1 MNKDSQTLAAVR
13 STGQEVDEFPIAIGP
28 RFLELFSENL
38 YSSPNKAFE
47 ELVANSWDANATAVH
62 VSIPDDIKAESACI
76 WVLDNGIS
84 MDIEGFKT
92 LWMITS
98 DHKRKLKNT
107 GRPQIGKFGIGKLAT
122 YILASEIT
130 FICKAADGKIRTVPV
145 NYQDIEQ
152 LQGVWDPKNLP
163 LKVREISD
171 TELQKI
177 LSTVPNSETI
187 LDLISK
193 GVPFVPSEHSV
204 EEFRHPDPPKVQPS
218 ETWTLVLLTSL
229 RETGKSIQQGRV
241 RRMLRSAL
249 PLTTDI
255 SIILNGEV
263 LEPTK
268 VDIEP
273 YETWILGRDLAINE
287 VGLEGVDQSPD
298 QDSVT
303 ITKVDDS
310 SFPHITIEGIKGQ
323 ISGQITLYKSRITGG
338 KSEDIGPSNGF
349 FINILG
355 RVVNLEQADF
365 GLENLSH
372 GAWAQFRAT
381 LRADGLDQDLGVERN
396 GLRDSRQV
404 RIFKRFL
411 MSTFNRARNALKE
424 ASMAEWPRAGDIL
437 DGSWKSIPMRP
448 LAEIVAERFSDDEGL
463 PSSISIEGVENT
475 AELREFWGDLAINSP
490 GELISSVGS
499 QNFGTPLPFSRYELR
514 TREVLVNESHPFF
527 VERSGTI
534 EERRLIQEFALADF
548 LTELHLVRNGVDS
561 VALDDGRSFRDEFLR
576 LLAQLNRRTGG
587 QIAQMLHEL
596 TDNPSGLEEILG
608 DALDF
613 IGFNVTPIGGNGQPE
628 GIAQA
633 PLSPNDDPQKGQ
645 YKMTYEAKST
655 SKDNG
660 RVSNKDVGAGRLARH
675 RGDHEADYTLVVAPD
690 FQSGALQVE
699 CKKSSV
705 TPMRAK
711 DLARLLVVSAT
722 AGTVDFVEFRSV
734 FKLHDP
740 DAVHQWVDQF
750 VDDAEAKP
758 HIPVGDLL
766 WAFEEIGI
774 DGPDEL
780 ETSVLAD
787 RLRSK
792 FGKTDFPSERHVR
805 NAVTGLSVFL
815 PAIVR
820 INNKQIYLSAAP
832 RDIRNALVQQL
843 QMLPDSI
850 KASIDPDLL
859 S

>member
-1 MNKDSQTLAAVR
+1 
-13 STGQEVDEFPIAIGP
+13 
-28 RFLELFSENL
+28 
-38 YSSPNKAFE
+38 
-47 ELVANSWDANATAVH
+47 
-62 VSIPDDIKAESACI
+62 
-76 WVLDNGIS
+76 
-84 MDIEGFKT
+84 
-92 LWMITS
+92 
-98 DHKRKLKNT
+98 
-107 GRPQIGKFGIGKLAT
+107 
-122 YILASEIT
+122 
-130 FICKAADGKIRTVPV
+130 
-145 NYQDIEQ
+145 
-152 LQGVWDPKNLP
+152 
-163 LKVREISD
+163 
-171 TELQKI
+171 
-177 LSTVPNSETI
+177 
-187 LDLISK
+187 
-193 GVPFVPSEHSV
+193 
-204 EEFRHPDPPKVQPS
+204 
-218 ETWTLVLLTSL
+218 
-229 RETGKSIQQGRV
+229 
-241 RRMLRSAL
+241 MLRSAL

-287 VGLEGVDQSPD
+287 IGLEGVDPSPD

-310 SFPHITIEGIKGQ
+310 SFPYITIEGIKGQ

-448 LAEIVAERFSDDEGL
+448 LAEIVAERLSDDEGL

-475 AELREFWGDLAINSP
+475 ADLREFWGDLAINSP
-490 GELISSVGS
+490 GELTSSVGS
-499 QNFGTPLPFSRYELR
+499 QAFGVPLPFSRYELR

-527 VERSGTI
+527 VEHSGTI
-534 EERRLIQEFALADF
+534 EERRIIQEFALADF

-587 QIAQMLHEL
+587 QITQMLHDS
-596 TDNPSGLEEILG
+596 TDSAGGLEEILG

-613 IGFNVTPIGGNGQPE
+613 IGFNVTPMGGNGQPE

-633 PLSPNDDPQKGQ
+633 PLSPNDDPQKGP

-675 RGDHEADYTLVVAPD
+675 
-690 FQSGALQVE
+690 
-699 CKKSSV
+699 
-705 TPMRAK
+705 
-711 DLARLLVVSAT
+711 
-722 AGTVDFVEFRSV
+722 
-734 FKLHDP
+734 
-740 DAVHQWVDQF
+740 
-750 VDDAEAKP
+750 
-758 HIPVGDLL
+758 
-766 WAFEEIGI
+766 
-774 DGPDEL
+774 
-780 ETSVLAD
+780 
-787 RLRSK
+787 
-792 FGKTDFPSERHVR
+792 
-805 NAVTGLSVFL
+805 
-815 PAIVR
+815 
-820 INNKQIYLSAAP
+820 
-832 RDIRNALVQQL
+832 
-843 QMLPDSI
+843 
-850 KASIDPDLL
+850 
-859 S
+859 